1 MVATISALRSS
12 VQQRRRVDLWRV
24 GMIATGALVALP
36 IVAIFFVAL
45 FPQENIWGHLSS
57 TVLPR
62 YVSNTVWLLVGVGVG
77 VTLLGLTSAWLVT
90 IYDFPL
96 RRVLEWSLL
105 LPLAV
110 PAYVVAYVYTDLL
123 EYSGLLQSTL
133 RQIFDWQSRRDYWF
147 PEIRSLTGAATM
159 MSLVLYPYVYML
171 CRAAFLELSPSLLD
185 SARILGMGPLRM
197 LASVV
202 IPVIRPALLLG
213 VSLALMEALNDFGT
227 VDFFAVQTLSAGLYD
242 TWLNMNNLGG
252 AAQIAM
258 VMLFF
263 VALLLAAERIS
274 RHRQRYF
281 QSGDRMRSLERIE
294 LNGKRRLMATVACLL
309 PVVLGFILPALV
321 LLRYAIVY
329 FDESWTPQFKSQI
342 FNSLAL
348 SGTAAIAATLLA
360 TIVAYSGRLYT
371 DRLSKSITLVSML
384 GYAMPGVVLALGLL
398 VAFGSFDRSIDNLSR
413 SIFDVPTGLILSGG
427 IFAVICAYVIRFLAI
442 SVTSVESSMSR
453 ITPSMELAARSL
465 GFSTMRTLLKVH
477 LPLLRTGLL
486 TALLVVFVDCMK
498 ELPATLILRPFNFD
512 TLAVGVYHQAG
523 DEMIERASL
532 GALMIVLSG
541 VVPVI
546 LLTRAIQSRPRP
558 GQRASPDAY

>member
-1 MVATISALRSS
+1 M
-12 VQQRRRVDLWRV
+12 WRL
-24 GMIATGALVALP
+24 GMIATGLLVALP
-36 IVAIFFVAL
+36 IVAVFFVAL
-45 FPQENIWGHLSS
+45 FPEENIWVHLST

-62 YVSNTVWLLVGVGVG
+62 YVSNTVWLLAGVGIG
-77 VTLLGLTSAWLVT
+77 VTMLGLVSAWLVT
-90 IYDFPL
+90 AYDFPL
-96 RRVLEWSLL
+96 RRILEWSLL

-133 RQIFDWQSRRDYWF
+133 RQLFDWQSRRDYWF
-147 PEIRSLTGAATM
+147 PEIRSLAGAATV

-185 SARILGMGPLRM
+185 SARVLGMGPVRLLM
-197 LASVV
+197 SVV

-252 AAQIAM
+252 AAQIAI

-274 RHRQRYF
+274 RHRQRFF
-281 QSGDRMRSLERIE
+281 QSDDRMRSLDRIN
-294 LNGKRRLMATVACLL
+294 LTGKRGLLATLACLL
-309 PVVLGFILPALV
+309 PVLLGFILPALV

-329 FDESWTPQFKSQI
+329 FDESWTADFKSQI
-342 FNSLAL
+342 FNSLML
-348 SGTAAIAATLLA
+348 SSSAAITAAVLA
-360 TIVAYSGRLYT
+360 TVVTYSGRIYT
-371 DRLSKSITLVSML
+371 DKLSKSITVISML

-398 VAFGSFDRSIDNLSR
+398 VAFGSFDRTIDNFSR
-413 SIFDVPTGLILSGG
+413 SVFDTSTGLILSGG
-427 IFAVICAYVIRFLAI
+427 VFAVVCAYVIRFLAI

-465 GFSTMRTLLKVH
+465 GFSKTRTLLKVH

-486 TALLVVFVDCMK
+486 TAVLVVFVDCMK

-541 VVPVI
+541 VLPVI
-546 LLTRAIQSRPRP
+546 LLTRAIQGKRGSKQGGAISRSTP
-558 GQRASPDAY
+558 